1 MSLAQVFG
9 LISLDEEDSKISIKW
24 NYPKRS
30 KWSWMLGHLKRE
42 KLTHPYKILL
52 WVDCIHSTNIDQ
64 DMFIWTI
71 EENVASIWVHNPY
84 NDKCDFFFFF
94 FFWISVKN
102 TLRKA
107 TSAWISC
114 MHILVVHF
122 DWWKFIISVAHR
134 HSSVIASS

>member
-71 EENVASIWVHNPY
+71 KENVASIWVHNPY
-84 NDKCDFFFFF
+84 NDKCEFLFYFIFFESVWKILWEKQQVRESRACI
-94 FFWISVKN
+94 FWWY
-102 TLRKA
+102 TLIDGNLW
-107 TSAWISC
+107 S
-114 MHILVVHF
+114 L
-122 DWWKFIISVAHR
+122 
-134 HSSVIASS
+134 

>member
-94 FFWISVKN
+94 LNQCEKYFEKSNKCVN
-102 TLRKA
+102 LVHAYSDGTLWLMEIYDLCCS
-107 TSAWISC
+107 SA
-114 MHILVVHF
+114 L
-122 DWWKFIISVAHR
+122 
-134 HSSVIASS
+134 

>member
-1 MSLAQVFG
+1 MMSLAQVFG

-94 FFWISVKN
+94 FESVWKILWEKQQVRESRACIFWWY
-102 TLRKA
+102 TL
-107 TSAWISC
+107 IDGN
-114 MHILVVHF
+114 L
-122 DWWKFIISVAHR
+122 
-134 HSSVIASS
+134 